1 MFSKLPFK
9 YPINKGYL
17 KTNEVSFCEA
27 KNIRLNK
34 AEYF

>member
-1 MFSKLPFK
+1 MGS
-9 YPINKGYL
+9 L

-34 AEYF
+34 AEYFQVAFS